1 MTSGSCLCG
10 NAAYEFSAEV
20 RGVIHCHCITCR
32 KAHGSAF
39 SSVAR
44 VPAAEFRLTGDK
56 YLECFESSPGKH
68 RHFCSNCGTHIYAK
82 RDGRDHVILRLGS
95 LDTQLGAKE
104 VAHTWMSDS
113 ADWFDLDSD
122 LPRYEEGVR
131 DLSREP
137 DVEYNLIRKMS
148 WVMMRRVLPLG
159 LAFTGG
165 FIGIAGMA
173 ISDDLAPVNAGLLII
188 LWILVGGGLAAC
200 WYLLKSPLRLRLTPS
215 SLVASGALFERE
227 YPLTCIVGI
236 YTHPYSGLGYFE
248 VSFNVD
254 GAFGSMRL
262 FDGPGRDLF
271 KRALLERAPWVKD
284 FGV

>member
-1 MTSGSCLCG
+1 
-10 NAAYEFSAEV
+10 
-20 RGVIHCHCITCR
+20 
-32 KAHGSAF
+32 
-39 SSVAR
+39 
-44 VPAAEFRLTGDK
+44 
-56 YLECFESSPGKH
+56 
-68 RHFCSNCGTHIYAK
+68 
-82 RDGRDHVILRLGS
+82 
-95 LDTQLGAKE
+95 
-104 VAHTWMSDS
+104 MSDS

-215 SLVASGALFERE
+215 SLVASGALFEGE

-254 GAFGSMRL
+254 GAFDSMRL

>member
-1 MTSGSCLCG
+1 
-10 NAAYEFSAEV
+10 
-20 RGVIHCHCITCR
+20 
-32 KAHGSAF
+32 
-39 SSVAR
+39 
-44 VPAAEFRLTGDK
+44 
-56 YLECFESSPGKH
+56 
-68 RHFCSNCGTHIYAK
+68 
-82 RDGRDHVILRLGS
+82 
-95 LDTQLGAKE
+95 
-104 VAHTWMSDS
+104 
-113 ADWFDLDSD
+113 
-122 LPRYEEGVR
+122 
-131 DLSREP
+131 
-137 DVEYNLIRKMS
+137 
-148 WVMMRRVLPLG
+148 MRRVLPLG

-200 WYLLKSPLRLRLTPS
+200 WYLLKSPLCLRLTPS

-254 GAFGSMRL
+254 GAFDSMRL